1 MSDSLWPHGLEHAR
15 LPCPSLSPGVCT
27 NSCPLCQWCY
37 VSSSSSA
44 AHLSFCLR
52 SFPASMLI
60 VLIISG
66 TVTIC
71 SPEGLFF
78 PPQPSFRKG
87 QWRPPPLPFSH
98 LHLIPHPAAAW
109 LLLRLH
115 CCMETTVPQVP
126 NDLLTTRADG
136 HFDTWPH
143 PPLWNSSSC
152 WPLPLATV
160 SPTAPLIRLE
170 STLLG
175 LYHVQEM
182 VPDVEMQ
189 RWVRHTLHPKGN
201 YKVGDYYWWRT
212 H

>member
-15 LPCPSLSPGVCT
+15 LPCPSLSPGVCA

-52 SFPASMLI
+52 SFPASVLI
-60 VLIISG
+60 ALIISG

-71 SPEGLFF
+71 SPECLFF

-87 QWRPPPLPFSH
+87 QWRPPPLPFSC

-109 LLLRLH
+109 LPLPLH
-115 CCMETTVPQVP
+115 CCLETTVPQVP

-136 HFDTWPH
+136 HFDRWPH

-152 WPLPLATV
+152 WPLPLATG
-160 SPTAPLIRLE
+160 SPTAPLIHLE

-189 RWVRHTLHPKGN
+189 RWIRHTLHPEGN
-201 YKVGDYYWWRT
+201 YRVGDYYWWRT